1 VAEDGFDKIGRKM
14 AQLYVLG
21 GKQRQL
27 ALKKEEEWNLYESA
41 LILKVDT
48 ETGTAK
54 VCVEYKTPAAARAHK
69 DSSSVFKSGT
79 IVGDN
84 LYACTN
90 TEVLVYKLPDFEIV
104 NYISLPCF
112 NDVHHVTPSRD
123 GSLLVVSTGLD
134 LVVRL
139 TPKGEIL
146 HEWSTLAEPPWQQF
160 SRSVDYR
167 KVASTKP
174 HRSHP
179 NFAFEVGSDVWAT
192 RFQQRDAI
200 CLAAP
205 GRRIDIAVE
214 RPHDGLV
221 HGGQIYFTTVDGRI
235 AIANA
240 DSLLIDKMID
250 LTSIDD
256 PDALLGWCRGILPL
270 GDEKFWVGFTRVRKT
285 RILENI
291 LWVKSVF
298 KEGMIEKPTHITLYD
313 LARGKRLQEFDL
325 EAYGMNIVFSIF
337 PVNE

>member
-1 VAEDGFDKIGRKM
+1 M

-41 LILKVDT
+41 LILKVNT
-48 ETGTAK
+48 ETGAAQ

-90 TEVLVYKLPDFEIV
+90 TEVLVYRLPDFEVV

-112 NDVHHVTPSRD
+112 NDVHHVTPSPD
-123 GSLLVVSTGLD
+123 GTLLVVSTGLD
-134 LVVRL
+134 MVVRL
-139 TPKGEIL
+139 TQKGDVIE
-146 HEWSTLAEPPWQQF
+146 EWSTLAEPLWQQF

-179 NFAFEVGSDVWAT
+179 NFTFEVGSDVWVT

-200 CLAAP
+200 CLTEPA
-205 GRRIDIAVE
+205 RRIDIAVE

-221 HGGQIYFTTVDGRI
+221 RGGQIYFTTVDGRL

-240 DSLLIDKMID
+240 DSLLIDRMID

-291 LWVKSVF
+291 LWVKRVF

-313 LARGKRLQEFDL
+313 LVQGKRLQEFDL
-325 EAYGMNIVFSIF
+325 EAHGMNIVFSIF